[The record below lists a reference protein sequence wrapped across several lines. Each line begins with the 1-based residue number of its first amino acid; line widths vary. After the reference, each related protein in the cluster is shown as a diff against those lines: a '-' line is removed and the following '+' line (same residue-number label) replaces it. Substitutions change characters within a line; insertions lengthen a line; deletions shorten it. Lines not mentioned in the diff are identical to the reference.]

1 MESYRLYTLVDITQT
16 NVSRGSVEDLKRDQ
30 QRNFQSLVQ
39 ALSLRTQP
47 LNISTPIR
55 LADGYDCISLISG
68 DSYEFGSMY
77 EGTHTVWSVDFS
89 IEFDNLFDDNRGNSV
104 GLLLDDL
111 NEVPI
116 INGLEETARFILP
129 CFFSYG
135 APKNIEVKKIL
146 KQVL

>member
-16 NVSRGSVEDLKRDQ
+16 NVSRGSGEDLKRDQ

-55 LADGYDCISLISG
+55 LADGNDCISLISG

-129 CFFSYG
+129 CSSHTYFPQLGSSHQAG
-135 APKNIEVKKIL
+135 ATDR
-146 KQVL
+146 